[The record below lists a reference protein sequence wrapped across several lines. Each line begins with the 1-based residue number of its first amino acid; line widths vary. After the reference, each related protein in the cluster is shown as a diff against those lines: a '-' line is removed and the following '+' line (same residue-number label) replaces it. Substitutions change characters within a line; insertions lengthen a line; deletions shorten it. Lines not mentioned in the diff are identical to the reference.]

1 MWTDSY
7 SWEVVPTLYII
18 VYQTTALFP
27 LSIIYPHHF
36 VTRKEYTNTTEKS
49 FIKTTV
55 RFLKNHRQKKQRHQQ
70 IMSKNQTVA
79 KHEHSLSKWNVKFFF
94 KNCVYMFTQVTDK
107 NI

>member
-1 MWTDSY
+1 MGRDSNTVY
-7 SWEVVPTLYII
+7 HCLPNYCSVPS
-18 VYQTTALFP
+18 VYY
-27 LSIIYPHHF
+27 IYPHHF
-36 VTRKEYTNTTEKS
+36 VTRKEYTNTTDKS

-79 KHEHSLSKWNVKFFF
+79 KHEHSLSKWNVKCFF

>member
-7 SWEVVPTLYII
+7 SWEEVPTLYII

-36 VTRKEYTNTTEKS
+36 VTRKEYTNTTDKS

-55 RFLKNHRQKKQRHQQ
+55 RFLKNHHQKTKTPTNH
-70 IMSKNQTVA
+70 V
-79 KHEHSLSKWNVKFFF
+79 
-94 KNCVYMFTQVTDK
+94 
-107 NI
+107 

>member
-1 MWTDSY
+1 M
-7 SWEVVPTLYII
+7 
-18 VYQTTALFP
+18 
-27 LSIIYPHHF
+27 
-36 VTRKEYTNTTEKS
+36 
-49 FIKTTV
+49 V